1 MKQSRLWRFFAV
13 IATTLGVAGC
23 GVDRATGPAAPDARL
38 AEAPATGLLGDILGQ
53 LTEKDVL
60 TRKAPLAE
68 DLTVSKTIGRRGGT
82 IEIPAAGFSLRIPAG
97 AVTEDVEISVT
108 AVAGKAIAY
117 EFAPHG
123 IRFAVPLVANQDL
136 ANTDYR
142 PLSFRILSAGYFAD
156 RSQLDVLRATAL
168 VSELI
173 RGLTLPLSKQF
184 YWPIQHF
191 SGYIVAW

>member
-1 MKQSRLWRFFAV
+1 MKQRRLWRFFAV
-13 IATTLGVAGC
+13 IATTMGVAGC
-23 GVDRATGPAAPDARL
+23 GVDRATGPSEPDARL
-38 AEAPATGLLGDILGQ
+38 AEAPATGLLGDLLGS
-53 LTEKDVL
+53 LTEKNVL
-60 TRKAPLAE
+60 RRQVALTQ
-68 DLTVSKTIGRRGGT
+68 DITVSKRIGRRGGT
-82 IEIPAAGFSLRIPAG
+82 IEIPAAGFTLRIPPG
-97 AVTEDVEISVT
+97 AVRDEVQFRVT

-142 PLSFRILSAGYFAD
+142 PLSLRFLSAGYFAD
-156 RSQLDVLRATAL
+156 RSQLDLFRATAL

-173 RGLTLPLSKQF
+173 NGLTLPLSRQF

-191 SGYIVAW
+191 SGYVVAW